1 VQWADFLPDWQG
13 AKSVTLILLCLAMLC
28 FPFSV
33 AASNVLLALVLA
45 IGVFTGCWWMGV
57 TRLWSEHRLFSASL
71 LAYLTLAC
79 LGLLWSL
86 DTDWGVKILARHWF
100 WLLLPIVVISLLYQ
114 RNRYMLLA
122 AMSLGMAAN
131 LVFCVLQA
139 NGLIESPAVAGST
152 LVNAT
157 GHIGHTSFGFMY
169 GIWAAWLLHLGL
181 VRAGRARWLLWGLAL
196 WALVMVFLAQGKS
209 GYIVALVMVMVIAGK
224 WMQEAGSWKIF
235 MAFASVFLALAL
247 FVSFG
252 PGKGRLQGASE
263 VLSGHV
269 EKELNATQMN
279 AVSSVSARLEWWKM
293 SYRMW
298 LEKPLFG
305 YGTGSFPNA
314 AATWKA
320 NHVAARDYDVR
331 LVHPHNQYLL
341 VMVRWGIAGLIIL
354 LALLYCWI
362 RTGLSGSWRESLARP
377 LVTLSGI
384 ALLVDGLSSA
394 SLEEHFSTIFAI
406 VLLGAGLSESLSKE
420 S

>member
-1 VQWADFLPDWQG
+1 VPWADFLPDWQG

-45 IGVFTGCWWMGV
+45 TGVFSGCWWMGV
-57 TRLWSEHRLFSASL
+57 TRLWSEYRLFSASL

-86 DTDWGVKILARHWF
+86 DPAWGVQILARHWF
-100 WLLLPIVVISLLYQ
+100 WLLLPIVVISLLCH

-181 VRAGRARWLLWGLAL
+181 VVAGRARWLLWGLAL

-209 GYIVALVMVMVIAGK
+209 GYIVSLILIIVVAAMWLREAASRSMIA
-224 WMQEAGSWKIF
+224 
-235 MAFASVFLALAL
+235 AFAAVLLVLLMFMT
-247 FVSFG
+247 FG
-252 PGKGRLQGASE
+252 PGKERMQGTYE

-269 EKELNATQMN
+269 QQQLSASQEN
-279 AVSSVSARLEWWKM
+279 AVSSVTARLAWWKM
-293 SYRMW
+293 SYDLW
-298 LEKPLFG
+298 LEKPLLG
-305 YGTGSFPNA
+305 VGTGGFPQ
-314 AATWKA
+314 
-320 NHVAARDYDVR
+320 AARLWQEQHGEVVLG
-331 LVHPHNQYLL
+331 LVHPHNQYLFN
-341 VMVRWGIAGLIIL
+341 MVRWGGIGLL
-354 LALLYCWI
+354 LLLLLLYSWI
-362 RTGLSGSWRESLARP
+362 RSGFIHPWRSSVAMP
-377 LVTLSGI
+377 LVALTGM
-384 ALLVDGLSSA
+384 ALLVDALSTE
-394 SLEEHFSTIFAI
+394 SLEEHFSTIFAL
-406 VLLGAGLSESLSKE
+406 VLAGAGLSESLSKE